1 MPDLKARPGMLMNMS
16 VLVSLAT
23 MENPTDHQDIC
34 FPPGKQSR
42 ESFCRPAIRTPATVT
57 PARQTMTAA

>member
-1 MPDLKARPGMLMNMS
+1 MSDLKASPGMLMNVR

-34 FPPGKQSR
+34 FPPRKYSR
-42 ESFCRPAIRTPATVT
+42 ESFCLPAMRTPAAVT
-57 PARQTMTAA
+57 PASYTITMA